1 MHLQIAK
8 AVFHVMNGT
17 DSVLSVVFHIQ
28 IGQNPFAF
36 CSLSSVGIVST
47 DVSVC
52 GRVPGH
58 SRRLLGQQ
66 LRAVVSVA
74 RLLGDRLCLRENSA
88 FTAELHRSRKETLSS
103 MTSAAMEAAF
113 RTPALTTSRR
123 PPPPSP
129 GLEGELCASLGAG
142 GCPPVSPHTHPS
154 TPAPPAPSCR
164 GGPLCARGGAAE
176 GCGRCLARRC
186 HQQRGRPRRGP
197 PAPQPARRLP
207 PAARSRFGAGSDG
220 AGAGAGAG
228 GSRPTAPLSRHFA
241 WCLFEEVGNG
251 ISPLLRPS
259 PPATGLGVILGGGGS
274 Q

>member
-17 DSVLSVVFHIQ
+17 DLVLSVVFHIQ

-88 FTAELHRSRKETLSS
+88 FTAELHRSREETLSS

-164 GGPLCARGGAAE
+164 GGPLCAA
-176 GCGRCLARRC
+176 GRRR
-186 HQQRGRPRRGP
+186 
-197 PAPQPARRLP
+197 RRLRP
-207 PAARSRFGAGSDG
+207 LPSEALSPAARAAQARPAGPSARPEAASR
-220 AGAGAGAG
+220 
-228 GSRPTAPLSRHFA
+228 RPEQVWSGERRGRGWGWGEPPHSAAEPAF
-241 WCLFEEVGNG
+241 CLVFV
-251 ISPLLRPS
+251 
-259 PPATGLGVILGGGGS
+259 
-274 Q
+274 